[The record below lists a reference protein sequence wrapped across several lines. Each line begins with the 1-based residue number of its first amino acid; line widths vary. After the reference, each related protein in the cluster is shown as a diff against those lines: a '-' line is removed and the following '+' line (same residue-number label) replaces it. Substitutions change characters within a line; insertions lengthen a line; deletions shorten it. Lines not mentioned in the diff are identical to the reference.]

1 MFPSLPPR
9 PRRRPP
15 RPPPLPPSFSVVQ
28 EGKLDEY
35 RSYHDNI
42 WPEVAAG
49 LRAAGI
55 TQLTIF
61 MVCACAPYVCE
72 CVCVCLSLSL
82 RVCVCFCVYVGVVGV
97 FVSVCCGPLLI
108 SCYNARLVDTMWC
121 CIWDGIGGTVM

>member
-1 MFPSLPPR
+1 MFPSLPP
-9 PRRRPP
+9 
-15 RPPPLPPSFSVVQ
+15 PPPLSPPLSPPFLLPSLQ

-61 MVCACAPYVCE
+61 MVCATYVCA
-72 CVCVCLSLSL
+72 CVCVFISAC
-82 RVCVCFCVYVGVVGV
+82 V
-97 FVSVCCGPLLI
+97 FVSARVSFFVYSVCCGPLLLF
-108 SCYNARLVDTMWC
+108 SFFLQCSVC
-121 CIWDGIGGTVM
+121 

>member
-1 MFPSLPPR
+1 MFPSLPP
-9 PRRRPP
+9 
-15 RPPPLPPSFSVVQ
+15 PPPLSPPLSPPFLLPSLQ

-61 MVCACAPYVCE
+61 MVCATYVCANVCANVCA
-72 CVCVCLSLSL
+72 CVCVFISA
-82 RVCVCFCVYVGVVGV
+82 CVFVSACGWVGV
-97 FVSVCCGPLLI
+97 FVWPSLLSSLALLLQCSVG
-108 SCYNARLVDTMWC
+108 
-121 CIWDGIGGTVM
+121 